1 MSKLISRAWSIIIL
15 VFVGMVVFTF
25 VMDTIRPYMFIIAL
39 AFIVVSLSVV
49 TYFVL
54 RLIRGRRQFF

>member
-1 MSKLISRAWSIIIL
+1 MSKLISGAWSIIIV
-15 VFVGMVVFTF
+15 VFVGMIVFTF

-39 AFIVVSLSVV
+39 AFIVVSLSAV
-49 TYFVL
+49 TFFIV